1 MQQSVL
7 DKIKNAAEEQPENR
21 AVRLGLMVSE
31 ARLSITILCQ
41 FLEVSSN
48 TLYRWM
54 YGENEPT
61 QAIKSKFDMV
71 YNGIEEGLR
80 LGVFPKKGGSAT
92 YSDLLALINK
102 TNE

>member
-7 DKIKNAAEEQPENR
+7 DKIKAAQVEQPTNK
-21 AVRLGLMVSE
+21 AIMLGLMVAE
-31 ARLSITILCQ
+31 ARLSITVLCQ

-61 QAIKSKFDMV
+61 QSIKTKFDMV
-71 YNGIEEGLR
+71 YRAVEEGLR
-80 LGVFPKKGGSAT
+80 LGVLPKKEAN
-92 YSDLLALINK
+92 YDDLMALINK

>member
-7 DKIKNAAEEQPENR
+7 DKIKAAHELDPQNR
-21 AVRLGLMVSE
+21 AVKLGLMVAE
-31 ARLSITILCQ
+31 ARLSMGILCQ

-54 YGENEPT
+54 YGDNEPT

-71 YNGIEEGLR
+71 YNAVEEGLR
-80 LGVFPKKGGSAT
+80 LGVFPKKDGAN

-102 TNE
+102 TNG